1 MVTKELSEAAV
12 ELNAILENTSEEILK
27 KIPNSFKKFI
37 NDIKS
42 EDYKFEYDKNKK
54 LVEQDV
60 KPETRGLIALI
71 YQNYICDEKE
81 RAEYIQ
87 KCNEYFQ
94 EEETKKREKYN
105 PDNIFKTENKVKP
118 IENVT
123 ANEVAMVEYKESI
136 FSRFVNKIKSIFIK

>member
-12 ELNAILENTSEEILK
+12 ELNAIFENTSEDILK
-27 KIPNSFKKFI
+27 KIPSSFKKFI
-37 NDIKS
+37 SDIKS
-42 EDYKFEYDKNKK
+42 ENYKFDYDKSKK

-71 YQNYICDEKE
+71 YQSYICNEEE

-94 EEETKKREKYN
+94 EEERKKREKYN
-105 PDNIFKTENKVKP
+105 PDNIFKSENKVKP

-123 ANEVAMVEYKESI
+123 SNEVAMVEYKESI
-136 FSRFVNKIKSIFIK
+136 FSRFMKKIKGIFIK